1 MIVRVLLSPR
11 AALLA
16 ADDGAT
22 IARALAGDASHEVVS
37 LMETGVRDLG
47 RTLSAAEIHAVR
59 TALLGMGPER
69 AAVVGVPR
77 DVMVGY
83 VCVGH
88 STDTASSGPRAVAVA
103 DHANLTWRS
112 PLWGANDDRLGPR
125 FPSMGGLY
133 APALVAERLGGSDEG
148 IDVVTGV
155 VAGVADD
162 SSPTPFERETA
173 FAHGYAAV
181 SSELV
186 PVSILAA
193 HLGWRVAA
201 AVMVGDLRKG
211 TEE

>member
-1 MIVRVLLSPR
+1 VIVRVLLSPR
-11 AALLA
+11 AGLLA
-16 ADDGAT
+16 ADVDLA
-22 IARALAGDASHEVVS
+22 IAGALAGDASHEVVS
-37 LMETGVRDLG
+37 LREIGVRDLG

-59 TALLGMGPER
+59 TALLGMSPER

-77 DVMVGY
+77 DVIVGY
-83 VCVGH
+83 VCIGH
-88 STDTASSGPRAVAVA
+88 STDTASSEPRVVAVA

-112 PLWGANDDRLGPR
+112 PLWGANDERLGPR
-125 FPSMGGLY
+125 FPSMGSVY
-133 APALVAERLGGSDEG
+133 APDVVAERLGGSDEG

-162 SSPTPFERETA
+162 SSATPFEQETA
-173 FAHGYAAV
+173 SAHGYAAV

-186 PVSILAA
+186 SVSILAA